1 MKEKYLSQMLK
12 PTIRNLEENIPQ
24 MISFTDSEIDL
35 QPWERGAKASFI
47 SEDET
52 EINLMS
58 LVRDIMGFA
67 SVPAIFGRA
76 IMEKYPDL
84 LHHVYDLDGGLYFF
98 LMGLPPWTPW
108 PGVMKAHLGR
118 YKIWEAMDD
127 LQRALDALAEGK
139 PIDASWGELDD
150 VCDFIMQ
157 RHAIFKSKF

>member
-1 MKEKYLSQMLK
+1 MKDKYLSQMLK

-24 MISFTDSEIDL
+24 MVSFTDSEIDL
-35 QPWERGAKASFI
+35 QPWERWARASFI
-47 SEDET
+47 SEKET

-58 LVRDIMGFA
+58 LVRDMMGFA

-76 IMEKYPDL
+76 VIEKYPDL

-98 LMGLPPWTPW
+98 LMGLPAWTPW

-118 YKIWEAMDD
+118 YKVWEAMDD
-127 LQRALDALAEGK
+127 LQRALDALTEGR

-150 VCDFIMQ
+150 VSGFIME